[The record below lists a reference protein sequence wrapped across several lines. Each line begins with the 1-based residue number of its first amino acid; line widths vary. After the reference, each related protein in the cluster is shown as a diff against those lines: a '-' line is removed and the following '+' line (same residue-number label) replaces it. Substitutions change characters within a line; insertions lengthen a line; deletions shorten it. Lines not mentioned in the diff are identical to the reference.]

1 MDSINTRILEISYR
15 VQDEF
20 EYFYNFTATSDQK
33 GDLLYLHSNALD
45 ILFNTSLFYSLSS
58 KDIRELLSLLV
69 KTSNL
74 YIVLLEE
81 YKKITD
87 DYEIIYK
94 KYAKMYL
101 EFLGGK
107 QNGKSDQEIIISF
120 YKGCEYLP
128 LDE

>member
-1 MDSINTRILEISYR
+1 MDSINTRLLEISYK

-20 EYFYNFTATSDQK
+20 EYFYNFSATSEQK
-33 GDLLYLHSNALD
+33 EDKLYLHYNALE
-45 ILFNTSLFYSLSS
+45 ILFNISLFYSLSS

-69 KTSNL
+69 PTSNL
-74 YIVLLEE
+74 YIVLLKE

-107 QNGKSDQEIIISF
+107 QNGKSDQEILTSF
-120 YKGCEYLP
+120 YKGCEYIP
-128 LDE
+128 LDV